1 MLEITDIIGIIAFAI
16 SGFIV
21 GVRNNLDLLGITI
34 SAFITALGGG
44 IIRDI
49 IANKEIFAF
58 TNALPGIIVLCV
70 IVIGIWFKIHKYDFE
85 KNNIFILSD
94 SVGLASFSIS
104 GAIVGIE
111 SEFNIFGVIFTSV
124 ITAVGGGMLRD
135 ILINRVPF
143 VLKEDFYGSI
153 SILVG
158 IFLFVFG
165 ISFLNITI
173 ILLFSTVI
181 RIIAYKKGWRLPKI

>member
-1 MLEITDIIGIIAFAI
+1 
-16 SGFIV
+16 
-21 GVRNNLDLLGITI
+21 
-34 SAFITALGGG
+34 
-44 IIRDI
+44 
-49 IANKEIFAF
+49 
-58 TNALPGIIVLCV
+58 
-70 IVIGIWFKIHKYDFE
+70 
-85 KNNIFILSD
+85 
-94 SVGLASFSIS
+94 
-104 GAIVGIE
+104 
-111 SEFNIFGVIFTSV
+111 
-124 ITAVGGGMLRD
+124 MLRD